1 VTQPKC
7 PDAFVVA
14 AATLACVGAS
24 PSSCDVVM
32 GAYGLVAI
40 IGSAGG
46 HRAMIEILSALPE
59 DFPLPIAVVLHLD
72 PTKPSHWA
80 EILRRVV
87 RLHVRSAQDGE
98 ALEPGTI
105 YVAVPDWHLGV
116 GPGGTVALSRGPPRH
131 YVRPSGDSLFE
142 TAAEVYGPRLI
153 AVVLSGGGSDGAEG
167 VISVKDHGGLVI
179 VEDAATALHDGMPLS
194 ALATGRVDVV
204 LPLREIA
211 AALRERVGAGRT
223 P

>member
-1 VTQPKC
+1 
-7 PDAFVVA
+7 
-14 AATLACVGAS
+14 
-24 PSSCDVVM
+24 M

-46 HRAMIEILSALPE
+46 HRAMIEILGALPA

-72 PTKPSHWA
+72 PTKPSHLV

-87 RLHVRSAQDGE
+87 QLRVRPARDGE
-98 ALEPGTI
+98 ALQPGTI
-105 YVAVPDWHLGV
+105 YVAVPDWHLGI

-131 YVRPSGDSLFE
+131 FVRPAGDSLFE

-153 AVVLSGGGSDGAEG
+153 AVVLTGGGSDGAEG
-167 VISVKDHGGLVI
+167 VRRVKDHGGLVI
-179 VEDAATALHDGMPLS
+179 VEDATTALHDSMPLS

-204 LPLREIA
+204 LPFREIA
-211 AALRERVGAGRT
+211 AALLGRVGVGHD

>member
-1 VTQPKC
+1 
-7 PDAFVVA
+7 
-14 AATLACVGAS
+14 
-24 PSSCDVVM
+24 M
-32 GAYGLVAI
+32 GPYGLVAI

-46 HRAMIEILSALPE
+46 HRAMIEVLGALPA
-59 DFPLPIAVVLHLD
+59 DFPLPIAVLLHMD
-72 PTKPSHWA
+72 PSKPSHLT

-87 RLHVRSAQDGE
+87 RLRVRSARDGE
-98 ALEPGTI
+98 SLRPGTV

-116 GPGGTVALSRGPPRH
+116 GHGETVALSRGPPRH
-131 YVRPSGDSLFE
+131 FVRPAGDSLFE

-167 VISVKDHGGLVI
+167 VRSVKAHGGLVI
-179 VEDAATALHDGMPLS
+179 VEDATTALHQGMPLS

-211 AALRERVGAGRT
+211 ASLSGLVAARRD